1 MAIQNLLP
9 IGSVVKLKGG
19 DKPLMVFGIL
29 PQNKVQ
35 RYDYLGVLYPEGFL
49 DSEMV
54 FMFNHSDIDEVKFIG
69 YVDVSHQA
77 LRSQLI
83 TMETEGQIPG

>member
-9 IGSVVKLKGG
+9 IGSVVKLKNGE
-19 DKPLMVFGIL
+19 KPLMVFGIL
-29 PQNKVQ
+29 PQNKAQ

-49 DSEMV
+49 NQEMV
-54 FMFNHSDIDEVKFIG
+54 FMFNHADIDEVKFIG
-69 YVDVSHQA
+69 YVDASHQA

-83 TMETEGQIPG
+83 NLEKEGQIPV